1 LFVTEKVILKDDV
14 VEANPFNLP
23 AIDEPALAGT
33 VKRKWRERLRSRGIR
48 LVLTPA
54 LDRPRR
60 KQPCENI
67 EKSDLQDEAEA
78 LGMMPCLQTQ
88 PA

>member
-1 LFVTEKVILKDDV
+1 

-33 VKRKWRERLRSRGIR
+33 VKSKWRERLRSRGKR

-54 LDRPRR
+54 PDRPRR

-67 EKSDLQDEAEA
+67 EKSDLQDEAEPVR
-78 LGMMPCLQTQ
+78 MMPCAQTQ
-88 PA
+88 PALEHHG